1 MAQYEEITIDQGTD
15 VAIQLELVD
24 NTGAAKSLTGYS
36 VTAKMKKNYNS
47 TDSSD
52 IQCFTSSVASPSTD
66 GIVTLSLTKSQTDAL
81 RAGRYVYDVELSYV
95 DSDANTIVE
104 RILEGRVQVT
114 PSVTKYELICEY
126 WSNKGPTLKEL

>member
-24 NTGAAKSLTGYS
+24 NTGAAKSLTGHS
-36 VTAKMKKNYNS
+36 VAAKMKKNYNS

-52 IQCFTSSVASPSTD
+52 IQSFTSIVASPSTD
-66 GIVTLSLTKSQTDAL
+66 GIVTLSLTNSQTDAL

-114 PSVTKYELICEY
+114 PSVTK
-126 WSNKGPTLKEL
+126 